1 MTTTSDP
8 RERQAR
14 IAALWQH
21 RPDSDYETIAAE
33 ADAQLAAEAAER
45 AEADARA
52 REFGESL
59 TAMAYTCA
67 VCGQTRDP
75 AARDALC
82 EPCRRVVWQVRSER
96 AAAEQVSGSTRR
108 ALAEQYVDSRG

>member
-1 MTTTSDP
+1 MTTIDS
-8 RERQAR
+8 RARHAR
-14 IAALWQH
+14 IAARWQQ
-21 RPDSDYETIAAE
+21 RPDSDLATIEREVDAELEAEQAE
-33 ADAQLAAEAAER
+33 A

-52 REFGESL
+52 REFSESL

-75 AARDALC
+75 RAADALC
-82 EPCRRVVWQVRSER
+82 PACRRVVWQVRAER
-96 AAAEQVSGSTRR
+96 AAAEQVSDSTRR